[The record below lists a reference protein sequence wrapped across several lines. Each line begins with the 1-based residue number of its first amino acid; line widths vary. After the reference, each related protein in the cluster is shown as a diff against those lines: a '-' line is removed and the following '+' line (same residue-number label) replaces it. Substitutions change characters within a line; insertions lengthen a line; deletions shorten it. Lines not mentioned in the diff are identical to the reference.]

1 MTRVGEIAVPDW
13 TVRASFAS
21 SLIRALRRSVSR
33 DEFFAGLLILAL
45 VNGIGSR
52 ASQSLKPLD
61 LLGLAAAGLHVSAI
75 VWFAC
80 FAALSLVLRS
90 AGDEQIKTVD
100 AFMGIAILFLV
111 AVPLP
116 ETSWFALAAV
126 ALYVFR
132 TSLGGS
138 KMRRGAFI
146 LLAVTVPMCWGPLL
160 LDALPTPFLWIDAV
174 LVSNL
179 IGTQQSGNLVKFVDG
194 SGYFQIFPLC
204 SSYHN
209 ISLAVLAW
217 ISVGQFVEHKWS
229 PKDLLWCLLAVFSV
243 LIVNTVRLGLI
254 GLYRNH
260 FETIHGTF
268 GSTIADYVSLTLVVV
283 ICLWGLRRE
292 IFACH

>member
-1 MTRVGEIAVPDW
+1 
-13 TVRASFAS
+13 
-21 SLIRALRRSVSR
+21 
-33 DEFFAGLLILAL
+33 
-45 VNGIGSR
+45 
-52 ASQSLKPLD
+52 
-61 LLGLAAAGLHVSAI
+61 
-75 VWFAC
+75 
-80 FAALSLVLRS
+80 
-90 AGDEQIKTVD
+90 
-100 AFMGIAILFLV
+100 
-111 AVPLP
+111 
-116 ETSWFALAAV
+116 
-126 ALYVFR
+126 
-132 TSLGGS
+132 
-138 KMRRGAFI
+138 
-146 LLAVTVPMCWGPLL
+146 
-160 LDALPTPFLWIDAV
+160 V

-243 LIVNTVRLGLI
+243 LIVNTVHLGLI